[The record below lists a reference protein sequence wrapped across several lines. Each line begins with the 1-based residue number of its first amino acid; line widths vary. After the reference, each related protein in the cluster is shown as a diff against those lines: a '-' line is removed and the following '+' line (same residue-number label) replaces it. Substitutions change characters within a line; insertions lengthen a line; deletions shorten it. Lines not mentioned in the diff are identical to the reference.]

1 MQVYKILEDFKYKFP
16 DEEDYDKQWRLYGSP
31 NDTKSVIDRQKASLE
46 KEKEKFV
53 NLMQQ
58 EQSDFDMKVNDIGVK
73 AANFIVHQDINQF
86 EDVAQQAKEVWAK
99 LQWSIESAKMYNNR
113 EALTGGDETNY
124 DNIQI
129 MVKEFEPLY
138 NLWTTTDVWRKSH
151 KSWLSDPF
159 DQCDSAFMEE
169 CVENSEKT
177 MNKVIRQL
185 KDKNIPGI
193 KLIAETVKVEV
204 EEFKDYV
211 PLAVAMR
218 TEGMKERHWQQI
230 TDAVKFEVKPY
241 EGMTF

>member
-1 MQVYKILEDFKYKFP
+1 
-16 DEEDYDKQWRLYGSP
+16 
-31 NDTKSVIDRQKASLE
+31 
-46 KEKEKFV
+46 
-53 NLMQQ
+53 
-58 EQSDFDMKVNDIGVK
+58 MKVNDIGVK
-73 AANFIVHQDINQF
+73 AANFIIHQDINQF

-99 LQWSIESAKMYNNR
+99 LQWSVENAKMYNNR

-138 NLWTTTDVWRKSH
+138 SLWTTTDVWRKSH
-151 KSWLSDPF
+151 KSWLADPF
-159 DQCDSAFMEE
+159 DQLDSAFMEE

-185 KDKNIPGI
+185 KDKDIPGI

-230 TDAVKFEVKPY
+230 SDAVKFEVKPY